1 MQVDDDCRT
10 MFAIRKVPHYLPK
23 SVASVARGN
32 ATIGVNSMAAQASE
46 PTPPKSPAIAA
57 EAPTTEGR
65 KRKVLPKR
73 PPISL
78 ESPRKWVR
86 PLKAGVLPAYDLALS
101 VIRKDSEN
109 LKAEAAELRVRIS
122 EKQAVYA
129 ELEAKLHAL
138 RENPLVELEAKVAG
152 RQRLEEVDAELESM
166 LEKLNILEV
175 QSQINLPSVR
185 WTVNNAMGTS
195 CSCLPGLYFDKDMKP
210 TCRNS
215 RIDTLLNKNGGRKGT

>member
-1 MQVDDDCRT
+1 MA
-10 MFAIRKVPHYLPK
+10 F
-23 SVASVARGN
+23 VARGN
-32 ATIGVNSMAAQASE
+32 ATIGVYSMAPQASE
-46 PTPPKSPAIAA
+46 PTPPESPAIAA
-57 EAPTTEGR
+57 EAPMTGGR
-65 KRKVLPKR
+65 KRKKVLPKR

-101 VIRKDSEN
+101 VLRKDSEN

-138 RENPLVELEAKVAG
+138 RENPSVELEAKVAG

-195 CSCLPGLYFDKDMKP
+195 CSLLPGLYFDKDMKP

>member
-1 MQVDDDCRT
+1 MFTVRQVPAR
-10 MFAIRKVPHYLPK
+10 LPR
-23 SVASVARGN
+23 SMARVARGN
-32 ATIGVNSMAAQASE
+32 ATIGVNSMAPQASE
-46 PTPPKSPAIAA
+46 PTPPESPA
-57 EAPTTEGR
+57 EAPMTEGR

-73 PPISL
+73 PSISL

-138 RENPLVELEAKVAG
+138 RENPSVELEAKVAG

-195 CSCLPGLYFDKDMKP
+195 CSLLLGFYFDKDMKS

-215 RIDTLLNKNGGRKGT
+215 RIDTLLNKNGGGKET